1 LKGCSVYKSQCF
13 LVQCFRTSED
23 DVTSVTSEVKTDKKS
38 FESHDVNEGKTVFIK
53 NVPFHATSED
63 LKQCM
68 LQFGPV
74 YYALI
79 CMDRLTEHSKGT
91 AFVKFVVSHFFVT
104 YIIPSIIW
112 CLKNKEDAEKPL
124 QAGTELTLLG
134 NVLDCHPAIDRNDLK
149 NKEQLNKELKGKSKD
164 SRNLYLVKEGGMPSI
179 LFFTLQ
185 LVI

>member
-1 LKGCSVYKSQCF
+1 ME
-13 LVQCFRTSED
+13 TE
-23 DVTSVTSEVKTDKKS
+23 KKA

-53 NVPFHATSED
+53 NVPFHATNED

-79 CMDRLTEHSKGT
+79 CVDRLTEHSKGT
-91 AFVKFVVSHFFVT
+91 AFVKFVVSHFFCELLLFQ
-104 YIIPSIIW
+104 PIIW

-149 NKEQLNKELKGKSKD
+149 NKEQLNKELKSKSKD
-164 SRNLYLVKEGGMPSI
+164 SRNLYLVKEGGMSSI
-179 LFFTLQ
+179 LFFTQ
-185 LVI
+185 PLVISLILQSY